1 MSKPKKATETG
12 RTPMDAAL
20 RFLGARARTVREIER
35 HLDACEY
42 GEVEVYETVER
53 LKELGLVDDLAFANE
68 FVRTRLAT
76 KPISRAHLREQLLA
90 HETAQDAIDEALQQ
104 VDEET
109 QQRSAIS
116 VADKYARQYARLPQE
131 ERDEMVIRRLLS
143 RGYSYDEARAA
154 LREAV
159 QGTEA

>member
-1 MSKPKKATETG
+1 MSKPKKAADTG

-20 RFLGARARTVREIER
+20 RYLGTRARTSREMER

-53 LKELGLVDDLAFANE
+53 LKELGLINDHAFAQD

-76 KPISRAHLREQLLA
+76 KPVSRAHLREQLMM
-90 HETAQDAIDEALQQ
+90 HETEQDAIDQALLQ

-109 QQRSAIS
+109 QQRTAAAI
-116 VADKYARQYARLPQE
+116 AEKYARQYARLSAQE
-131 ERDEMVIRRLLS
+131 REEMVLRRLLS
-143 RGYSYDEARAA
+143 RGYSYDDARAA
-154 LREAV
+154 IREAEE
-159 QGTEA
+159 GSE

>member
-1 MSKPKKATETG
+1 
-12 RTPMDAAL
+12 MDAAL

-116 VADKYARQYARLPQE
+116 VADKYTRQYARLSQE